1 MLPRIKFG
9 GWAALSVVLAATLS
23 GCGDAPTDPLSDGAG
38 PVSEAPELP
47 PLQSM
52 QMDLSFFGSPGQ
64 APTSDAEGLKLNFL
78 NAAVRA
84 AYIQV
89 TVATIMAPP
98 TLAFAAAI
106 HTYPSYVDGSYLWI
120 YTWVD
125 DGQDHQIRLRGTP
138 MDNHVDWELYV
149 ALPGADPELW
159 FSGQSR
165 TDRDQGHWRF
175 RDFTAE
181 GDPEVLRVDW
191 EVNSDVDAFLTF
203 RNVYVGQEEEGD
215 ELRYRA
221 DGVMRSIEFAD
232 ASTGEDWDIIWNEAD
247 GSGSLRVPDYNGGV
261 RACWDSNQEDVECAA
276 TAGEFLAI
284 GATR

>member
-9 GWAALSVVLAATLS
+9 GWTVLSVVLAVALS
-23 GCGDAPTDPLSDGAG
+23 GCGDAPIEPG
-38 PVSEAPELP
+38 SESLADAPELP
-47 PLQSM
+47 PLESM
-52 QMDLSFFGSPGQ
+52 QMDLSFFGTPGQ

-84 AYIQV
+84 AYVNV
-89 TVATIMAPP
+89 TVVTIMTPP

-125 DGQDHQIRLRGTP
+125 GGQDHQIRLLGTP
-138 MDNHVDWELYV
+138 MGNHVDWKLSV

-165 TDRDQGHWRF
+165 TDRDQGYWLF

-181 GDPEVLRVDW
+181 GDPEVLRMDW

-203 RNVYVGQEEEGD
+203 RNVYVGHEEEGD

-221 DGVMRSIEFAD
+221 DGAMRSIEFAD
-232 ASTGEDWDIIWNEAD
+232 VSTGDDWDIIWNEGN
-247 GSGSLRVPDYNGGV
+247 GSGSLRVPDYKDGV
-261 RACWDSNQEDVECAA
+261 RACWDNNQFDVECAA
-276 TAGEFLAI
+276 NAAEFLAV
-284 GATR
+284 R

>member
-9 GWAALSVVLAATLS
+9 GWAVLSLVLAVTFS
-23 GCGDAPTDPLSDGAG
+23 GCGDTPTDPLSEGSG

-47 PLQSM
+47 PLESM
-52 QMDLSFFGSPGQ
+52 QMDLSFFGNPGET
-64 APTSDAEGLKLNFL
+64 PTSDAEGLKLNFI

-84 AYIQV
+84 AYINV
-89 TVATIMAPP
+89 TVATIMTPP

-106 HTYPSYVDGSYLWI
+106 HTYPSYEDGTYIWI

-125 DGQDHQIRLRGTP
+125 QGQDHQIRLLGTP
-138 MDNHVDWELYV
+138 MGNYVDWKLYV
-149 ALPGADPELW
+149 TLPGADPELW

-165 TDRDQGHWRF
+165 TDRDQGYWLF
-175 RDFTAE
+175 RDFTEA

-191 EVNSDVDAFLTF
+191 EVNSDIDAFLTF
-203 RNVYVGQEEEGD
+203 RNVHVGHEEEGD

-221 DGVMRSIEFAD
+221 DGAMRSIEFAD

-247 GSGSLRVPDYNGGV
+247 GSGSLRVPDYNDGV
-261 RACWDSNQEDVECAA
+261 RACWDTNQFDVECAA
-276 TAGEFLAI
+276 SAADFLAV
-284 GATR
+284 R